1 MQAAQTAVDMQFSC
15 LQVHASEELTTVVDG
30 EALVDDGIA
39 AVLYAIFLV
48 SLFFFVG
55 KEHQVYNYKSRFKI
69 PIKLLLS

>member
-1 MQAAQTAVDMQFSC
+1 MQATQTAVDMQSSC

-48 SLFFFVG
+48 SLFFVG
-55 KEHQVYNYKSRFKI
+55 KEHQVHNYTSRLKI
-69 PIKLLLS
+69 PIKPLLS